1 MALQIDHFAFFFLL
15 FISFVRLSV
24 AQNVRTFNV
33 RGYGAVADGRTDNQN
48 AFVRAWTDAC
58 NRRGFSI
65 VYVPKGVYMLG
76 AVEFSGP
83 CKSPIIFWLSGTLKA
98 PMGPSTNSDNWI
110 AFQYVDKLLVKGG
123 GTLDGQGPSAWSSND
138 CQTNT
143 NCQQL
148 PTSLK
153 FDFVTNSRV
162 EQIRSLNSKNT
173 HVAFFGCKNVNVTN
187 VQIIAP
193 GDSPN
198 TDGIKI
204 GSSTD
209 IRISKSRIST
219 GDDCVAILSGSLNID
234 VSFVYCGPGHGI
246 SIGSLGKYEGEKNV
260 NGVSVRKCIFRRTDN
275 GVRIKSWE
283 SPISLVASDFVFQDI
298 FMDGVQNPIVIDQT
312 YCPHD
317 SCNQQTASHVQIQ
330 DVTYRNIW
338 GTSSSP
344 LAISLE
350 CSSQFPCKNILM
362 TDVVLAHFGPRGPS
376 KSLCSNISGPQSAKT
391 FDVRR
396 YGAVAD
402 GRTDNQ
408 KAFLRAW
415 NDACNQNGGSVVFV
429 PRGVYKLGPV
439 VFTGPCKGPIMF
451 LVTGVL
457 KAPSGATDSFSWINF
472 RYVNNLLMR
481 GGGTLDGQG
490 PSAWHLNNWDK
501 SSTSKRLPISL
512 MLDSVTNSRFENF
525 RSVNSKQ
532 THFSMSGCENVN
544 ITKVD
549 ILAPAESPNTD
560 GIKMGRSTGI
570 RISNSRIS
578 TGDDCVAILSGSSR
592 IDVSNVLCGPGH
604 GISIGSI
611 GKNKDEK
618 NVAGVSVTKCTL
630 RETDNGVRIKT
641 WQSPNAAIVSNV
653 LFQDIIMEKVRNPII
668 IDQTYCPSAS
678 CNDQTAS
685 NVQIKD
691 VTYRNIRGISSSE
704 VAVALECS
712 KKFPCRNLIMTDINL
727 TSQKPGVSLK
737 SSCSN
742 VIGRSFGQQSPR
754 SCL

>member
-1 MALQIDHFAFFFLL
+1 MALQIHHFAIVFLL
-15 FISFVRLSV
+15 FISFVHLSV

-148 PTSLK
+148 PT
-153 FDFVTNSRV
+153 
-162 EQIRSLNSKNT
+162 
-173 HVAFFGCKNVNVTN
+173 NVNVTN
-187 VQIIAP
+187 VQIQAP

-219 GDDCVAILSGSLNID
+219 GDDCVAILSGSSNID
-234 VSFVYCGPGHGI
+234 VSYVYCGPGHGI

-275 GVRIKSWE
+275 GVRVKSWE

-312 YCPHD
+312 YCPHA

-350 CSSQFPCKNILM
+350 CSSQFPCKNIVM
-362 TDVVLAHFGPRGPS
+362 TDVVLSHFGPRGPS
-376 KSLCSNISGPQSAKT
+376 KSLCSNISGRH
-391 FDVRR
+391 F
-396 YGAVAD
+396 
-402 GRTDNQ
+402 GRHHP
-408 KAFLRAW
+408 
-415 NDACNQNGGSVVFV
+415 S
-429 PRGVYKLGPV
+429 
-439 VFTGPCKGPIMF
+439 PCF
-451 LVTGVL
+451 
-457 KAPSGATDSFSWINF
+457 
-472 RYVNNLLMR
+472 
-481 GGGTLDGQG
+481 
-490 PSAWHLNNWDK
+490 
-501 SSTSKRLPISL
+501 
-512 MLDSVTNSRFENF
+512 
-525 RSVNSKQ
+525 
-532 THFSMSGCENVN
+532 
-544 ITKVD
+544 
-549 ILAPAESPNTD
+549 
-560 GIKMGRSTGI
+560 
-570 RISNSRIS
+570 
-578 TGDDCVAILSGSSR
+578 
-592 IDVSNVLCGPGH
+592 
-604 GISIGSI
+604 
-611 GKNKDEK
+611 
-618 NVAGVSVTKCTL
+618 
-630 RETDNGVRIKT
+630 
-641 WQSPNAAIVSNV
+641 
-653 LFQDIIMEKVRNPII
+653 
-668 IDQTYCPSAS
+668 
-678 CNDQTAS
+678 
-685 NVQIKD
+685 
-691 VTYRNIRGISSSE
+691 
-704 VAVALECS
+704 
-712 KKFPCRNLIMTDINL
+712 
-727 TSQKPGVSLK
+727 
-737 SSCSN
+737 
-742 VIGRSFGQQSPR
+742 
-754 SCL
+754 